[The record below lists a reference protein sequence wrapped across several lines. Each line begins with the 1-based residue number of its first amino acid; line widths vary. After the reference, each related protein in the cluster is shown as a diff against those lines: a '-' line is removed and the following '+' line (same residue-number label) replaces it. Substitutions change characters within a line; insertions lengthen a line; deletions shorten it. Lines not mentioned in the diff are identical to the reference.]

1 FTVAVT
7 NAEKKITE
15 MTNQLFPKGAA
26 GLKGAQGSNS
36 VAGTS
41 PLTKEAYQ
49 QQQLDLL
56 KDQSLPYAEYQKR
69 YKQIMAE

>member
-1 FTVAVT
+1 
-7 NAEKKITE
+7 
-15 MTNQLFPKGAA
+15 MKGT
-26 GLKGAQGSNS
+26 KGSSS

-56 KDQSLPYAEYQKR
+56 KEQSLPYAEYQKR
-69 YKQIMAE
+69 YRQIMAE